1 MTNNKDVELQVL
13 PDLEQH
19 VIIDDLISNT
29 VAVIVII
36 FLQGPPQDQKA
47 VGQFEP
53 DKTSNMVER
62 SPRRSPPDNGQYD
75 EIRSTTIRPVVS
87 VIHVR
92 CMRDRH
98 FLKCPKKKHG
108 QLMRFDP

>member
-1 MTNNKDVELQVL
+1 MTNNNDVELQVL

-19 VIIDDLISNT
+19 VVIDDLISNT

-47 VGQFEP
+47 VGQFDP
-53 DKTSNMVER
+53 DKTR
-62 SPRRSPPDNGQYD
+62 SPRRSPPDDGQYD
-75 EIRSTTIRPVVS
+75 EIRCTTIRPVVA
-87 VIHVR
+87 VIHFR

-98 FLKCPKKKHG
+98 FLRCPKKETWTTHV
-108 QLMRFDP
+108 F

>member
-1 MTNNKDVELQVL
+1 MTNNNDVELQVL

-19 VIIDDLISNT
+19 VVIDDPISNT

-47 VGQFEP
+47 VGQFDP

-62 SPRRSPPDNGQYD
+62 SPRRSPPDDGQYD
-75 EIRSTTIRPVVS
+75 EIRCTTIRPVVA

-98 FLKCPKKKHG
+98 FLRCLNKETWTTHS
-108 QLMRFDP
+108 F

>member
-19 VIIDDLISNT
+19 VVIDDPISNT
-29 VAVIVII
+29 VAVIMII
-36 FLQGPPQDQKA
+36 LLQGPPQDQKA

-53 DKTSNMVER
+53 DKSSNMVER
-62 SPRRSPPDNGQYD
+62 SPRRSPPDDGQYD
-75 EIRSTTIRPVVS
+75 EIHCTTIRPVVA
-87 VIHVR
+87 VIRFR

-108 QLMRFDP
+108 QLMCSDS